1 MKAVVYE
8 KYGPPEVLQLKEVAK
23 PVPKDDEVLIKV
35 QATTVSAGDVRMRA
49 FKVSFWEWLPAR
61 LYLGLRK
68 PRRTIL
74 GMQLAG
80 DVEAVGKDVRSFKPG
95 DQVYASTELDFG
107 AYAEYRCLSE
117 NRVLALKPTNM
128 SYEEAASVPTGG
140 IGALHLLRIGNVQSG
155 QKVLVY
161 GASGS
166 VGTFAVQLAS
176 YYGAE
181 VTGICSTANLELVK
195 SLGAAKV
202 IDYSKED
209 FSESGL
215 LYDCIVD
222 AVGKVSAAKCRKA
235 LTPNGKFVS
244 IHKVS
249 YKESAEDLL
258 FLKAVIEEGKM
269 KSVIDRKYPLEQT
282 AEAHRYVEKG
292 HKKGNVVITVA
303 RQ

>member
-1 MKAVVYE
+1 MKAIVYE

-23 PVPKDDEVLIKV
+23 PVPKGDELLIKV
-35 QATTVSAGDVRMRA
+35 RATTVSAGDVRMRA
-49 FKVSFWEWLPAR
+49 FKVDFWEWLPAR

-80 DVEAVGKDVRSFKPG
+80 DVEAVGREVKSFRPG

-107 AYAEYRCLSE
+107 GYAEYRCLPE

-128 SYEEAASVPTGG
+128 SYEEAAAVPTGG
-140 IGALHLLRIGNVQSG
+140 IGALHLLRAGNVHSG

-181 VTGICSTANLELVK
+181 VTGVCSAANLDLVE

-209 FSESGL
+209 FSESGQ

-222 AVGKVSAAKCRKA
+222 AVGKISASKCKKA
-235 LTPNGKFVS
+235 LTPTGKFVS
-244 IHKVS
+244 IHKLS

-258 FLKAVIEEGKM
+258 FLKAVIEEGKL
-269 KSVIDRKYPLEQT
+269 KSVIDRRYPFEQT

-292 HKKGNVVITVA
+292 HKKGNVVITMDH
-303 RQ
+303 Q